1 VSLRASVLVNTIRA
15 MERTFQVNNTAISSV
30 AKGRATQRVEVALKH
45 WGWRKFLNFWRVEA
59 QLRLGRSKVW
69 GYPYEWEIDTTN
81 ICQLKCPLCH
91 TGLGTVNRQK
101 GVMRYETFTKVIDEI
116 KDYCIWLT
124 LYSWGEPFLN
134 KQIDRFVAYANK
146 ANIATIIS
154 SNLNKPLTPEMAES
168 IIKAGLDVLIVSMDG
183 TTQEVYEKYRV
194 GGHLNRVQDNVRL
207 LAQKK
212 RELGFETPH
221 MEWQFIVMK
230 QNEHQIEEARAMSKK
245 LGFNSIIFKKV
256 DFPHGESD
264 TEVARRWL
272 PSSRQ
277 TVDGGSPFDKPYGE
291 NGARCWR
298 LWRSGVVNWD
308 GGYAPCCYLTDA
320 KDDFGNVTD
329 RSIKEIWNNQQYV
342 TARDLF
348 KGKNSTSVH
357 VGCTTCNV
365 YLESKAGQRHL
376 AAVRTGGEGRDAGEA
391 RAERGHA
398 GGSGVQEA
406 LRRM

>member
-1 VSLRASVLVNTIRA
+1 
-15 MERTFQVNNTAISSV
+15 MERTFQVNNRAISSV
-30 AKGRATQRVEVALKH
+30 AEGRATQRVEVALRH
-45 WGWRKFLNFWRVEA
+45 WGWKKFFNFWRVEA
-59 QLRLGRSKVW
+59 QLRLGRAKVW
-69 GYPYEWEIDTTN
+69 GYPYEWEMDTTN

-101 GVMRYETFTKVIDEI
+101 GVMHYETFTKVIDEI

-168 IIKAGLDVLIVSMDG
+168 IVKAGLDVLIVSMDG
-183 TTQEVYEKYRV
+183 TTQEIYQQYRV

-212 RELGFETPH
+212 RELGSKTPH

-230 QNEHQIEEARAMSKK
+230 QNEHQIEEARVMSKE
-245 LGFNSIIFKKV
+245 LGFDSIVFKKV
-256 DFPHGESD
+256 DCPHGESD
-264 TEVARRWL
+264 PAVARRWL

-277 TVDGGSPFDKPYGE
+277 VAEGESPFDKPYGE

-320 KDDFGNVTD
+320 KDDFGNVTEK
-329 RSIKEIWNNQQYV
+329 SVKEIWNNQQYV
-342 TARDLF
+342 TARELF
-348 KGKNSTSVH
+348 RGKNGSSVH

-365 YLESKAGQRHL
+365 YLESKAGQKHL
-376 AAVRTGGEGRDAGEA
+376 AVLGASPKGGTQPAPIREMPTEA
-391 RAERGHA
+391 A
-398 GGSGVQEA
+398 SKKP
-406 LRRM
+406 

>member
-1 VSLRASVLVNTIRA
+1 VSLRASVFVNTVRA

-30 AKGRATQRVEVALKH
+30 AKGRVTQRVEVALRH
-45 WGWRKFLNFWRVEA
+45 WGWRKFFNFWRVEA

-101 GVMRYETFTKVIDEI
+101 GVMHYETFTKVIDEI

-146 ANIATIIS
+146 NNIATIIS
-154 SNLNKPLTPEMAES
+154 SNLNKPLTCAMAES
-168 IIKAGLDVLIVSMDG
+168 IIKAGLDVIIVSMDG
-183 TTQEVYEKYRV
+183 TTQEVYEQYRV

-207 LAQKK
+207 LAQTK
-212 RELGFETPH
+212 RELGSETPH

-230 QNEHQIEEARAMSKK
+230 QNEHQVEEAHAMSKE
-245 LGFNSIIFKKV
+245 LGFNSIVFKKV

-264 TEVARRWL
+264 SAVARRWL

-277 TVDGGSPFDKPYGE
+277 VEDGQSPFDKPYGE

-329 RSIKEIWNNQQYV
+329 SSIKEIWNNQQYM

-348 KGKNSTSVH
+348 KGRVSTSTD

-365 YLESKAGQRHL
+365 YLESRAGQKHL
-376 AAVRTGGEGRDAGEA
+376 AAAKAGRKGGTPPVKPALAGDLEPNA
-391 RAERGHA
+391 
-398 GGSGVQEA
+398 SVDPSNF
-406 LRRM
+406 